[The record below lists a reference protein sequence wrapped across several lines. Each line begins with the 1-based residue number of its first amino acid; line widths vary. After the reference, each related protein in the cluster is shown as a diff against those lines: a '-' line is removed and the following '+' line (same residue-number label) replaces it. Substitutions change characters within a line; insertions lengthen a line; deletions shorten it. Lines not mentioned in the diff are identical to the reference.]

1 MSPPTLR
8 DVQQHALHLHAGGW
22 CDARAEQH
30 RLFLIEELAEIAQE
44 LQSTGVAAAEAVDS
58 LLDVVWNA
66 CDLANLLNLDLAEA
80 ADRRIQRQHR
90 QGADGPAHPHW

>member
-8 DVQQHALHLHAGGW
+8 DVQQHALHLHAQGW
-22 CDARAEQH
+22 CDTRVEQH

-44 LQSTGVAAAEAVDS
+44 LQSASVAAAETVDS
-58 LLDVVWNA
+58 LLDVIWNA

-80 ADRRIQRQHR
+80 ADRRIQRLHP
-90 QGADGPAHPHW
+90 QGAARPAHRHW